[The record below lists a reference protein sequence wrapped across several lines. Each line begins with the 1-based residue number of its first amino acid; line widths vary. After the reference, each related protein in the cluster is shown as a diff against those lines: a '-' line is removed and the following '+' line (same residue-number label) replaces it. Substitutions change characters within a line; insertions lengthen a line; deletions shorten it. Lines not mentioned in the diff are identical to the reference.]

1 LPSERNFRK
10 IGSVTSIFHLR
21 M

>member
-1 LPSERNFRK
+1 MPSERNFRK
-10 IGSVTSIFHLR
+10 IGSVTSVFHLR